1 MKHEVCFS
9 GAEAIPLGLSPGLP
23 LAAEAD
29 PEGDGNQAKIQP
41 EGLFANIEEIVTE
54 LVAECDRE

>member
-23 LAAEAD
+23 LAAKAD